1 MANTNLLK
9 HYIFLFFL
17 LTFIVVSCKKSD
29 KSSFDLDAY
38 LASQD
43 QTSNTSN
50 PSTDTSG
57 GGSASTSGSNSQQNY
72 LLPDIDLN
80 HWKVTLPIG
89 NPSSVKPPEIL
100 DYATNATLRP
110 FFYNDSI
117 DGSLVFY
124 TYPES
129 TTPNSSYSR
138 TELREQMESGSDRVN
153 WTFAQGGRMKGTLSV
168 PDVSLDGSGNPH
180 RVIVMQIHG
189 RLTDAQRDLIGEN
202 DNNAPPVLKIYWYR
216 GRIRIKTKVVKDLT
230 ASDEALLHTDAWGD
244 DDGITLPV
252 DVGHDP
258 FTLEVLASEGRM
270 EVILNEEHSVVYESI
285 HMEKWGIFE
294 NYFKAGN
301 YFQSTEEGSYSYV
314 KYYDLEVNHD

>member
-1 MANTNLLK
+1 M
-9 HYIFLFFL
+9 
-17 LTFIVVSCKKSD
+17 
-29 KSSFDLDAY
+29 
-38 LASQD
+38 
-43 QTSNTSN
+43 
-50 PSTDTSG
+50 
-57 GGSASTSGSNSQQNY
+57 
-72 LLPDIDLN
+72 
-80 HWKVTLPIG
+80 
-89 NPSSVKPPEIL
+89 
-100 DYATNATLRP
+100 
-110 FFYNDSI
+110 
-117 DGSLVFY
+117 FY

-153 WTFAQGGRMKGTLSV
+153 WTFAQGARMKGTLSV

-258 FTLEVLASEGRM
+258 FTLEVLVSEGRM

-285 HMEKWGIFE
+285 HMEKWGVFE

-314 KYYDLEVNHD
+314 K